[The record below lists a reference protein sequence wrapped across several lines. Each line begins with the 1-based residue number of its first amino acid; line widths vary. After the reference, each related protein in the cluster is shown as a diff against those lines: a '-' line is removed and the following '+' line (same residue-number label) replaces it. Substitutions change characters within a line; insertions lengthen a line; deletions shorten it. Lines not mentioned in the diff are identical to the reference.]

1 MNKVSIIIP
10 VFNYAFV
17 IAETL
22 RNLLDQSHQNWEA
35 IIVDDGSTD
44 NSREIIEGFTQVDS
58 RFHYF
63 YQENQGV
70 SIARNF
76 GLAKAT
82 GDFYQFLDGDDL
94 LSEKKLS
101 LQLEHFKSNP
111 QIDISY
117 TDSYYFHTENP
128 KLLSPNMEMDGR
140 EWMHK
145 LQGRGYKTVRSLIDQ
160 NIAVISSPLIKASVV
175 LNSGAR
181 FREGKAFLE
190 DWEFWLKLAFADY
203 SYHYLKN
210 PDAFTSIRLHS
221 KSVSNRYLKEMKEEV
236 LAIRLKMNELLSI
249 SSFSSDEKEELL
261 GFNKVLYKG
270 NFKRLMYHVGLWD
283 FIELRR
289 LKQHLSTG
297 EFLKYYFKSINHQ
310 RKELFKL
317 WIKQLR

>member
-10 VFNYAFV
+10 VFNYGFV

-22 RNLLDQSHQNWEA
+22 KNLLDQSHQNWEA

-44 NSREIIEGFTQVDS
+44 NSREIIEEFTDLDT
-58 RFHYF
+58 RFLYF

-70 SIARNF
+70 STARNF
-76 GLAKAT
+76 GIAQAS
-82 GDFYQFLDGDDL
+82 GDYYQFLDGDDL
-94 LSEKKLS
+94 LSPQKLS
-101 LQLEHFKSNP
+101 LQLEHFKSNS

-117 TDSYYFHTENP
+117 TDSYYFHNENP

-140 EWMHK
+140 EWMYK
-145 LQGRGYKTVRSLIDQ
+145 LQGKGYKTVWSLIDQ
-160 NIAVISSPLIKASVV
+160 NIAVISSPLVRAKVMM
-175 LNSGAR
+175 NSGIR

-210 PDAFTSIRLHS
+210 PEAFTSIRLHT

-236 LAIRLKMNELLSI
+236 LAIRLKMNELLSL
-249 SSFSSDEKEELL
+249 SSFSKDEKEELL
-261 GFNKVLYKG
+261 GLNKALYRGNYKG
-270 NFKRLMYHVGLWD
+270 LIYDVGLWD
-283 FIELRR
+283 FKELKR

-297 EFLKYYFKSINHQ
+297 EFLKYYFKSINHH
-310 RKELFKL
+310 RKELFKS

>member
-76 GLAKAT
+76 GLAQAS
-82 GDFYQFLDGDDL
+82 GDYYQFLDGDDL

-117 TDSYYFHTENP
+117 TDSYYFHNENP

-175 LNSGAR
+175 LNSGVR
-181 FREGKAFLE
+181 FRERKAFLE

-221 KSVSNRYLKEMKEEV
+221 KSVSKRYLKEMKEEV
-236 LAIRLKMNELLSI
+236 LAIRLKMNELLSL
-249 SSFSSDEKEELL
+249 SSFSSDEKEELRGL
-261 GFNKVLYKG
+261 NKALYKG
-270 NFKRLMYHVGLWD
+270 NYKGLIYDIGLWD
-283 FIELRR
+283 LKELRR

-297 EFLKYYFKSINHQ
+297 EFLKYYFKSINHH
-310 RKELFKL
+310 RKKIFKS